1 MELFEKHIAGE
12 TRVDSTTSL
21 VQDLITNYGVKD
33 PKVILAFYSNEGG
46 PDAAENPWKVHVF
59 YNSPTE
65 LEHLNLDVET
75 VLTDTKVMSQDQ
87 EVIKTIYPGG
97 NIGFC
102 TKIFGK
108 RIWIT

>member
-1 MELFEKHIAGE
+1 MDIVEKQIAGE

-21 VQDLITNYGVKD
+21 VQDLKKNHGVKD
-33 PKVILAFYSNEGG
+33 PKIILVFDSNEGG
-46 PDAAENPWKVHVF
+46 PDEAEHAWKVHVF

-65 LEHLNLDVET
+65 LEHANLDVEMVT
-75 VLTDTKVMSQDQ
+75 NTKTWAVDE